1 MQQRK
6 LFLIIDGSSLL
17 STSFYGTV
25 GPAYLMAKTEE
36 DRAKALEKLLKT
48 SDGRYTNGVYTFMK
62 TLLNLIKN
70 QKPTHM
76 AIVWDRTRQTFRQ
89 NISGVDGSY
98 KGNRKSTPDALSQQF
113 KTTQDLL
120 EGIIPQFL
128 SSMDDDMIYE
138 ADDFAGSLA
147 RKFEEEVPVALLTKD
162 MDYLQLIS
170 EHTKAWIV
178 TSKADEMFAK
188 YGINPKDFEIPAGV
202 FEYTMTSF
210 ADEIGLNTPKE
221 FVDAKAIMGDKSDNI
236 PGVHGVGDKAAIP
249 LVKEYGTLENIY
261 NTIEGLSPK
270 EEKEL
275 KKFFKESLGISRSPI
290 AYMLKEGTIAL
301 SDGEKL
307 SYKCLSDSLTDEQ
320 ITAQEIIKEKM
331 GELRFPIEI
340 TTGNGLE
347 KLQNGEVIGVELSA
361 KESAFMSKE
370 LAKIVTDIPSVQSV
384 SLDDIKLNINQELL
398 KTRLLDLE
406 IKSLEV

>member
-76 AIVWDRTRQTFRQ
+76 AIVWDRTRETFRQ
-89 NISGVDGSY
+89 GISGVQGTY
-98 KGNRKSTPDALSQQF
+98 KGNRKSSPKPLTEQF
-113 KTTQDLL
+113 KTTQELL
-120 EGIIPQFL
+120 DGIIPQFV
-128 SSMDDDMIYE
+128 SKMDDEIIYE
-138 ADDFAGSLA
+138 ADDFAGSLV
-147 RKFEEEVPVALLTKD
+147 RKFESEIQCRVYTKD

-170 EHTKAWIV
+170 ESCAAWIV
-178 TSKADEMFAK
+178 TSKSDEMFAK
-188 YGINPKDFEIPAGV
+188 YGINPKDYEIPSGV

-210 ADEIGLNTPKE
+210 AEEIGLNTPEE

-236 PGVHGVGDKAAIP
+236 PGVYGVGDKAAIP

-261 NTIEGLSPK
+261 DTIEGLTPK

-290 AYMLKEGTIAL
+290 AYMLKEGTITLA
-301 SDGEKL
+301 DGEKL
-307 SYKCLSDSLTDEQ
+307 SYKCLSGNLTDEQ
-320 ITAQEIIKEKM
+320 IVAQDIIKEKL

-340 TTGNGLE
+340 TTENGLE
-347 KLQNGEVIGVELSA
+347 KLQRGEVKGVELSA

-370 LAKIVTDIPSVQSV
+370 LAKIVTDIPSIQAV

-406 IKSLEV
+406 IKSLI

>member
-76 AIVWDRTRQTFRQ
+76 AIVWDRTRETFRQ
-89 NISGVDGSY
+89 GISGVQGTY
-98 KGNRKSTPDALSQQF
+98 KGNRKSSPKPLTEQF
-113 KTTQDLL
+113 KTTQELL
-120 EGIIPQFL
+120 DGIIPQFV
-128 SSMDDDMIYE
+128 SKMDDEIIYE

-147 RKFEEEVPVALLTKD
+147 RKFESEILCRLYTKD
-162 MDYLQLIS
+162 NDYLQLIS
-170 EHTKAWIV
+170 ESCAAWIV

-188 YGINPKDFEIPAGV
+188 YGINPKDFEIPSGV
-202 FEYTMTSF
+202 FEYTMTTF
-210 ADEIGLNTPKE
+210 AEEIGLNHPAE

-261 NTIEGLSPK
+261 DTIEGLSPK

-290 AYMLKEGTIAL
+290 AYMLKEGTITL

-307 SYKCLSDSLTDEQ
+307 SYKCLSGDLTDEQ
-320 ITAQEIIKEKM
+320 ISAQEIIKEKL
-331 GELRFPIEI
+331 GKLRFPIEI
-340 TTGNGLE
+340 TSKNGLE

-370 LAKIVTDIPSVQSV
+370 LAKIVTDIPAIQSV
-384 SLDDIKLNINQELL
+384 SLEDIKLNINQGLL
-398 KTRLLDLE
+398 KERLLDLE

>member
-1 MQQRK
+1 MKRRE
-6 LFLIIDGSSLL
+6 LLLIIDGSSLL

-25 GPAYLMAKTEE
+25 GPAYLMAKTDE
-36 DRAKALEKLLKT
+36 DREKALEKLLKT

-70 QKPTHM
+70 QKPTHI
-76 AIVWDRTRQTFRQ
+76 AIVWDRTRETFRQ

-98 KGNRKSTPDALSQQF
+98 KGNRKTSPKPLTEQF

-120 EGIIPQFL
+120 EGIIPQFV
-128 SSMDDDMIYE
+128 STMEDDVIYE

-147 RKFEEEVPVALLTKD
+147 KKFESEIQCRVYTKD

-170 EHTKAWIV
+170 ESCAAWIV

-188 YGINPKDFEIPAGV
+188 YGINPKDFNIPSGV

-210 ADEIGLNTPKE
+210 SDEIGLNTPSE

-236 PGVHGVGDKAAIP
+236 PGVYGVGDKAAIP
-249 LVKEYGTLENIY
+249 LVKEYGSLENIY
-261 NTIEGLSPK
+261 DVIEGLSPK

-301 SDGEKL
+301 SNGEKL
-307 SYKCLSDSLTDEQ
+307 SYKTISGDLTEEQ
-320 ITAQEIIKEKM
+320 ILAQKIINEKL
-331 GELRFPIEI
+331 GEVRFPIEI
-340 TTGNGLE
+340 TTENGLE
-347 KLQNGEVIGVELSA
+347 LLKENEVYGVELSA

-370 LAKIVTDIPSVQSV
+370 LAKIVTDIPAVQSIT
-384 SLDDIKLNINQELL
+384 LDDIKLNINQELL
-398 KTRLLDLE
+398 KERLLGLE
-406 IKSLEV
+406 IKSLEF

>member
-1 MQQRK
+1 
-6 LFLIIDGSSLL
+6 
-17 STSFYGTV
+17 
-25 GPAYLMAKTEE
+25 
-36 DRAKALEKLLKT
+36 
-48 SDGRYTNGVYTFMK
+48 MK
-62 TLLNLIKN
+62 YN
-70 QKPTHM
+70 
-76 AIVWDRTRQTFRQ
+76 
-89 NISGVDGSY
+89 
-98 KGNRKSTPDALSQQF
+98 TP
-113 KTTQDLL
+113 
-120 EGIIPQFL
+120 
-128 SSMDDDMIYE
+128 
-138 ADDFAGSLA
+138 
-147 RKFEEEVPVALLTKD
+147 KD
-162 MDYLQLIS
+162 NDYLQLVS
-170 EHTKAWIV
+170 ESTKAWIV

-188 YGINPKDFEIPAGV
+188 YGINPKDYEIPSGV
-202 FEYTMTSF
+202 FEYTVTTF
-210 ADEIGLNTPKE
+210 ADEIGLNHPSE

-340 TTGNGLE
+340 TTENGLE
-347 KLQNGEVIGVELSA
+347 KLQNGEVLGVELSA

-370 LAKIVTDIPSVQSV
+370 LAKIVTDIPSIQSL

-406 IKSLEV
+406 IKSLIA